1 VAGVIILDAG
11 MQTVGVS
18 NQARIYRL
26 PEPLHNRLN
35 TIYMV
40 SYFVGGSIG
49 SALGVW
55 AWRVWRWNGVCM
67 VGIGALVIA
76 GVVYEFGR
84 HRLAA

>member
-1 VAGVIILDAG
+1 
-11 MQTVGVS
+11 
-18 NQARIYRL
+18 
-26 PEPLHNRLN
+26 
-35 TIYMV
+35 
-40 SYFVGGSIG
+40 
-49 SALGVW
+49 VW